1 MSFTARKKIAK
12 ERGAE
17 PNAFEQTVAQ
27 VRERKREEE
36 ERKEMEKKRIGERDR
51 AAIGRRRLRSRS
63 SSKHHHHSQ
72 FFLSFS
78 KKTLQALFDLEATNA
93 ELKPDLRDLFISGAT
108 EVDAGGRKAVVLH
121 VPYRLQR
128 SFQKVQP
135 RLVRELEKKFSGRD
149 VVLVANRRVQRPASD
164 GKATSRPRSRT
175 LTAVHA
181 AILGDVVHPTEI
193 VAQRVRFRAD
203 GSRVL
208 KVYLDP
214 KDRNAAEAKLD
225 TFGAVYKKL
234 TGKEAVFEVKA
245 QEA

>member
-1 MSFTARKKIAK
+1 M
-12 ERGAE
+12 
-17 PNAFEQTVAQ
+17 
-27 VRERKREEE
+27 
-36 ERKEMEKKRIGERDR
+36 
-51 AAIGRRRLRSRS
+51 LRSDAHFAS
-63 SSKHHHHSQ
+63 
-72 FFLSFS
+72 LSLSLFPQKTKL
-78 KKTLQALFDLEATNA
+78 KKKQLEKALFDLEATNA

-108 EVDAGGRKAVVLH
+108 EVENAGGRKAVVLH

-149 VVLVANRRVQRPASD
+149 VVLVADRRVQRPATN

-203 GSRVL
+203 GSRVM

-234 TGKEAVFEVKA
+234 TGKEAVFEVA
-245 QEA
+245 PQEA